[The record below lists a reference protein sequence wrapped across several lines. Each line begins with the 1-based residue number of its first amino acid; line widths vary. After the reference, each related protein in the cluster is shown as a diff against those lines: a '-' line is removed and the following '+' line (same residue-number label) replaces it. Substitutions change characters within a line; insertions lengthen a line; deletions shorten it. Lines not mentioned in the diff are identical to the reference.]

1 VKHQVWELMS
11 CHAVIEKAVQKVDV
25 TVALSGNPNVGKSTL
40 FNGLTGL
47 QAVTANYPGKTV
59 DLNLGVAKYGGKT
72 VGVIDLPGTYSLDPT
87 SDDQWVARRAILEE
101 RPQVV
106 VAVLDASNL
115 QRNLYQT
122 LQLIELE
129 FPVVIALNL
138 VDHAQKVGI
147 RTDYQKLSK
156 LLGAP
161 VIPSVAS
168 KGEGLREL
176 LEYLTGKPAVI
187 TVRGWSGFDVHLE
200 QAIRRIEE
208 AIKRD
213 LPEIPFRLS
222 ARALAIRLL
231 ENDEEF
237 TKLLRRENRGTR
249 AVELTEELAKS
260 IESEYHEP
268 ASLVMARQRHELAR
282 QITDAVQVRVG
293 QPPLLSQRLTHYAV
307 SSYTGIPLAMGV
319 IAGIF
324 AFMLTVGGFLGDAT
338 SFLWARFASPS
349 IRLIVTTAVGN
360 GFVSQVLLWGLD
372 AGVLGALSVGIPY
385 VLTFYLVLSLLEDSG
400 YLNNV
405 AYLADTIMHK
415 IGLHGRSIIPMIMGF
430 GCNVPAIMG
439 TRVLSTRRERMLA
452 CTLITLTPCSARIA
466 VIMAA
471 VGVFAGWQYA
481 AAIFG
486 IDLLVIAVVGWSLN
500 RLLPGKASELVM
512 EMFAFRRPRAST
524 ILNRTWFRFKSF
536 MVLALPMIMMG
547 SMVLGAL
554 YQTGYLQTLLAPVN
568 PMMYALLG
576 LPAVASICLVVGILR
591 KELTL
596 QLLIALAV
604 MQYGP
609 SASNLLLFMTP
620 LQLFVF
626 GLVVTLYF
634 PCIATMSVLTREL
647 GRKSTLAIMTST
659 IALAILIGAIAYR
672 ALPAFGILG

>member
-1 VKHQVWELMS
+1 MS
-11 CHAVIEKAVQKVDV
+11 CHAVIEKAIQKVDM
-25 TVALSGNPNVGKSTL
+25 TVALAGNPNVGKSTL

-47 QAVTANYPGKTV
+47 HAVTANYPGKTV
-59 DLNLGVAKYGGKT
+59 DLNLGVAKYGEKK

-101 RPQVV
+101 KPEVV
-106 VAVLDASNL
+106 VAVVDASNL

-138 VDHAQKVGI
+138 IDLAKEMGI

-161 VIPSVAS
+161 VIPLVAS
-168 KGEGLREL
+168 KGEGLGEL
-176 LEYLTGKPAVI
+176 LEYLTKKAAAV
-187 TVRGWSGFDVHLE
+187 TPRRGSTFDVHLE
-200 QAIRRIEE
+200 QAIHRIEE
-208 AIKRD
+208 AIKSD
-213 LPEIPFRLS
+213 LPETPLGLS

-231 ENDEEF
+231 ENDAEF
-237 TKLLRRENRGTR
+237 TKLLRQANRGTR
-249 AVELTEELAKS
+249 PVELTEQVGKS

-268 ASLVMARQRHELAR
+268 ASLVIARQRHELAK
-282 QITDAVQVRVG
+282 QITEAVQVRVG
-293 QPPLLSQRLTHYAV
+293 QPLLLSQRLMHYAV
-307 SSYTGIPLAMGV
+307 SPYTGIPLAIGV
-319 IAGIF
+319 IAAIF

-338 SFLWARFASPS
+338 SLLWAKFASPS
-349 IRLIVTTAVGN
+349 IRLILTTTVGN
-360 GFVSQVLLWGLD
+360 GFMSQVLLWGLD
-372 AGVLGALSVGIPY
+372 AGILAALSVGIPY
-385 VLTFYLVLSLLEDSG
+385 VLTFYLVLSLLEDTG
-400 YLNNV
+400 YLNSA

-430 GCNVPAIMG
+430 GCNVPAVMG
-439 TRVLSTRRERMLA
+439 TRVLTTRRERILA

-481 AAIFG
+481 VAIFG
-486 IDLLVIAVVGWSLN
+486 IDLLVIAAAGWSLN
-500 RLLPGKASELVM
+500 RLLPGKPSDLVM

-536 MVLALPMIMMG
+536 MLLALPIVTIG
-547 SMVLGAL
+547 SMALGAF
-554 YQTGYLQTLLAPVN
+554 YETGYLQTLLAPVN
-568 PMMYALLG
+568 PVMYALLG
-576 LPAVASICLVVGILR
+576 LPGVASMCLVVGILR

-609 SASNLLLFMTP
+609 SASNLLFFMTP

-647 GRKSTLAIMTST
+647 GRKSTLAIMAST